1 MTALTIQIVDG
12 GDTLAG
18 HDFTVE
24 EDILDDDEVNWRASS
39 RLEQWLEEHKLLCCW
54 YLAGTLGV
62 RSE

>member
-1 MTALTIQIVDG
+1 MTPLTIQIVDS
-12 GDTLAG
+12 GDTLVG
-18 HDFTVE
+18 HAFTIE
-24 EDILDDDEVNWRASS
+24 EDILDDNEVVWRASP